1 MAVTSVAVAHMD
13 LEELQGA
20 RRAMLALYR
29 PQEAAA
35 QKPLARWHP
44 RSGPIVEA
52 NHTQTIR
59 LATGTLPGQAAASER
74 KRRQRRLNHRLH
86 RLDSRNP
93 TTHFVRTHNPL
104 SPSSLRNLFY
114 HPMG

>member
-1 MAVTSVAVAHMD
+1 MVVTSVAVTHMHLD
-13 LEELQGA
+13 MLELQGA

-59 LATGTLPGQAAASER
+59 PATGTLPGQAAASER
-74 KRRQRRLNHRLH
+74 KPR
-86 RLDSRNP
+86 
-93 TTHFVRTHNPL
+93 
-104 SPSSLRNLFY
+104 
-114 HPMG
+114 